1 MHLTIDF
8 CREQAALQLAKAA
21 SEPSENRQK
30 ILIGAAEA
38 WSTQALALEKQAT
51 AQKSLDKLDAE
62 IALEFANEELTP
74 LDPSE

>member
-21 SEPSENRQK
+21 REPSENRQK

-38 WSTQALALEKQAT
+38 WSTQALLLEKRST
-51 AQKSLDKLDAE
+51 AQESLDKLDAE
-62 IALEFANEELTP
+62 IALEFANDDLTS
-74 LDPSE
+74 LDDSE